1 MAERVAERWFESGR
15 PQARRTELSLAT
27 VPNVRSGWATAGHQ
41 ACPVIVNDAFAIK
54 MLNVGVEAPERT
66 PPSKAEVLNGVSG
79 DLAPSRTWSFLL
91 LVLREPH
98 KVPSCEII
106 SSYHS
111 STKNAS
117 SLF

>member
-1 MAERVAERWFESGR
+1 MEHSRRLIDPRMAPDSHTSGS
-15 PQARRTELSLAT
+15 AKFDDAIH
-27 VPNVRSGWATAGHQ
+27 AF
-41 ACPVIVNDAFAIK
+41 CPVIVNDAFAIK
-54 MLNVGVEAPERT
+54 MLNVGVEAPERP

-106 SSYHS
+106 SSSHS